1 MIKGIAHLAFQ
12 VKDMDKSVRFYETVF
27 GFKKIFTLD
36 DEKGHSWIVYLKVA
50 DRQFIE
56 LFHAHKPLHLQ
67 PDVTAYQH
75 LCIEVTDM
83 ETFTSHLAGLGL
95 PLEKPV
101 IMGLDHNW
109 QCWIN
114 DPDGNPIEIMAY
126 GPDALQ
132 LRHR

>member
-1 MIKGIAHLAFQ
+1 MIKGIAHLAFR
-12 VKDMDKSVRFYETVF
+12 VTDMDDAVRFYETVF

-36 DEKGHSWIVYLKVA
+36 DEQGHPWLVYLKVA

-56 LFHAHKPLHLQ
+56 LFHAEKPLRLQ
-67 PDVTAYQH
+67 PEITAYQH

-83 ETFTSHLAGLGL
+83 DAFTRHLDDLGMT
-95 PLEKPV
+95 PDQPV
-101 IMGLDHNW
+101 IRGLDHNL
-109 QCWIN
+109 QCWIK

-132 LRHR
+132 LRYQ